1 MKKNDMNLLL
11 TYQKEVK
18 RKANQPKPV
27 RFYIILILAA
37 ILILGAYALKV
48 FLDNN
53 SLRNEITSIK
63 NYIEN
68 PKITEKMDEIYRIQ
82 ADLKTLDEIEAEANL
97 LGDVISFKPKFD
109 SKILDL
115 VYYERPTSIKFTLL
129 EYEENTIILNM
140 TGTRPSDFSN
150 YALRLQRTYQ
160 FADVSYDGYA
170 YDTEKRIYIGAIR
183 CIMKGGE

>member
-1 MKKNDMNLLL
+1 MKKTDMNLLL

-37 ILILGAYALKV
+37 VFILGAFALKV
-48 FLDNN
+48 GLDNY
-53 SLRNEITSIK
+53 SLRNEIATTKS
-63 NYIEN
+63 YIED
-68 PKITEKMDEIYRIQ
+68 PKITAKMDEIIRIQ
-82 ADLKTLDEIEAEANL
+82 ADLKTLDEIETEANV
-97 LGDVISFKPKFD
+97 LGDVINFKPKFD

-115 VYYERPTSIKFTLL
+115 VYYERPTTIKFTLL
-129 EYEENTIILNM
+129 EFAENTLILNM

-150 YALRLQRTYQ
+150 YALRLQRTYK
-160 FADVSYDGYA
+160 FADVSYEGYT
-170 YDTEKRIYIGAIR
+170 YDDVKNLYIGSII